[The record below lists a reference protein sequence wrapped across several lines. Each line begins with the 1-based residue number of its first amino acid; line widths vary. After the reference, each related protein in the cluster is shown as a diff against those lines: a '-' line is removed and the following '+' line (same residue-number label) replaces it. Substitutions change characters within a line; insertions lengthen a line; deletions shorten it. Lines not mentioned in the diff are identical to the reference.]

1 MDIYRKI
8 WIKHNGPIPKD
19 IDGRTF
25 EVHHLD
31 GNRKNNDISNLV
43 CVSIQE
49 HYDIHLSQGDYAA
62 CILIA
67 KRINTSPQLLSELA
81 TKNNLERSKR
91 PGFVSVFAKRPDG
104 SSVASDQASNPEWNS
119 PFSKRPDGS
128 SVASDLVSKGKHH
141 LLKRNDGSSLTKD
154 RVTNGTNPFLKQF
167 RKTVVCP
174 HCGKTGDNSI
184 MKRWH
189 FDKCRYKDSSSS

>member
-104 SSVASDQASNPEWNS
+104 SSVASD
-119 PFSKRPDGS
+119 
-128 SVASDLVSKGKHH
+128 LVSKGKHH

-189 FDKCRYKDSSSS
+189 FDNCRYKDSSSS